1 MLNVNNLPETFRN
14 YNWLVCSVVD
24 GELWYYGV
32 YTDHDKASEVA
43 VYIGGVVV
51 LPTLVAA

>member
-14 YNWLVCSVVD
+14 YNWLVCCVYD

-32 YTDHDKASEVA
+32 YNDHDKAFEVA
-43 VYIGGVVV
+43 MTVNGVVV
-51 LPTLVAA
+51 LPALVK

>member
-32 YTDHDKASEVA
+32 YNDHDKAFEVA
-43 VYIGGVVV
+43 TYIGGVVV